1 MFNYECYKQK
11 GSVLGTCIDGFL
23 FGACCRLPSPDD
35 TTTTTTTTEVV
46 VVVDNFVVSS
56 RPTASDS
63 DDNGPPLTNF
73 IQFGAVKTNVSAATS
88 QYELLQ
94 QQQQQQQQQPES
106 ASELAL
112 GTSTIYLG
120 KRRAQLFPLV
130 THLPWSCFT

>member
-94 QQQQQQQQQPES
+94 QQQPES

-120 KRRAQLFPLV
+120 KRRAQLFHLV
-130 THLPWSCFT
+130 PVSWPWGPAPST